1 MRVLLVR
8 PARTPQSVTLGEI
21 MFSEPLGLE
30 MVVSALKE
38 DHDVEVLDLMAVEA
52 SGKKGAAVRALE
64 ERLAALQ
71 PEVVGLTSLC
81 VDVMAVRQLAAR
93 VKALSPQTFVV
104 AGGTQAF
111 LNPEAF
117 VVPEIDV
124 VVQVSTKEG
133 LKALFKGIEN
143 EKGKRPGKETEL
155 WLGTGPRQTMI
166 WSGTGLRQKTN
177 AYWLP
182 DRTSTKAWRGQYA
195 YFGFRPCAI
204 LQTSQGCSAHCDF
217 CLRWRMEGPC
227 ERDFPMDFVM
237 EDLKTIEEPSLM
249 IFDNDFLNNGERLE
263 EFCDRLD
270 QAGLHKSFIC
280 YASVHSVLKNP
291 EAILSFRDHGLKAVL
306 VGYESF
312 SDEELEAYKKPSR
325 SGDAFKAAKWLKSAG
340 IDVWASFMLHPDWTH
355 DDFKALRRH
364 IKRLAPEIATF
375 SPLTPFPGLPLYK
388 HYKDQDRL
396 LFKEDD
402 YSAWSFGQVIIRPG
416 RMSLRAYY
424 YEVLKTILYLNFV
437 SNHTNYITKKFGAGT
452 LIRMSGGAV
461 RVFFRYVGLMLG
473 AKAEGRG
480 EKRNVEGSGGGDG

>member
-8 PARTPQSVTLGEI
+8 PARAPQSVTLGEI

-30 MVVSALKE
+30 MVASALKG
-38 DHDVEVLDLMAVEA
+38 DHDVEILDLMAVEA
-52 SGKKGAAVRALE
+52 SGKKGAAARALE

-81 VDVMAVRQLAAR
+81 VDVLAVRRLAAR
-93 VKALSPQTFVV
+93 VKALAPETVV
-104 AGGTQAF
+104 VVGGTQAF
-111 LNPEAF
+111 LNPQAF
-117 VVPEIDV
+117 VVPEVDV
-124 VVQVSTKEG
+124 VVQVSTEEG
-133 LKALFKGIEN
+133 LRALFDGLEIKKGE
-143 EKGKRPGKETEL
+143 RAGKETGL
-155 WLGTGPRQTMI
+155 WLGTGPRQTLI
-166 WSGTGLRQKTN
+166 WSGTGPRQTTAADQTVVWSGTGPNQKTN

-237 EDLKTIEEPSLM
+237 EDLKAIEEPSLM

-263 EFCDRLD
+263 EFCGRLD
-270 QAGLHKSFIC
+270 QAGIQKSFIC

-312 SDEELEAYKKPSR
+312 SDQELEAYKKPSR
-325 SGDAFKAAKWLKSAG
+325 SEDALRAAEWLKAAG

-355 DDFKALRRH
+355 EDFKALRRH

-375 SPLTPFPGLPLYK
+375 SPLTPFPGLPMYK
-388 HYKDQDRL
+388 AYKDQDRL
-396 LFKEDD
+396 LFKEED
-402 YSAWSFGQVIIRPG
+402 YSAWSFGQVILRPG

-424 YEVLKTILYLNFV
+424 GEVLRTILYLNFV
-437 SNHTNYITKKFGAGT
+437 SNHTSYITKKFGAGT
-452 LIRMSGGAV
+452 LLRMSGGAV

-473 AKAEGRG
+473 AGK
-480 EKRNVEGSGGGDG
+480 